1 MRRALAPLLAV
12 AALAALPAASDGA
25 TCRSTLLWHAA
36 RYEHVRVRGHLAPGR
51 VLGTGG
57 LALCRGRSVEPGI
70 RRMIPAVLLRVEVR
84 AVPGVRRRVALAV
97 RGATRARLYVSR
109 VTPTA
114 AERAVLAR
122 LRDG

>member
-12 AALAALPAASDGA
+12 AALAALPAGSDGA
-25 TCRSTLLWHAA
+25 TCTSTLIWHAA
-36 RYEHVRVRGHLAPGR
+36 RYRHVAVRGHLAPGR
-51 VLGTGG
+51 ALGTGG
-57 LALCRGRSVEPGI
+57 LALCRGRSMEPGL
-70 RRMIPAVLLRVEVR
+70 RPMIPAILLRVEVH
-84 AVPGVRRRVALAV
+84 AVPGVRRKVAVAV

-109 VTPTA
+109 ATPTA